1 MVIWIRIINEL
12 NKEGALMVE
21 SIGKRLKK
29 LRIENGYTQNQIAE
43 YLELKQND
51 ISKLEHNMKK
61 LKGNHMLKLS
71 NLYGCP
77 MEYIALG
84 IDKYYNNLKFHSNK
98 SKLSLNDIA
107 DLNRI
112 ISNLEF
118 LSRITNK

>member
-1 MVIWIRIINEL
+1 MVIWIRRINEL

-84 IDKYYNNLKFHSNK
+84 IDKYYNNLKQAPASNIFQ
-98 SKLSLNDIA
+98 SKKHFLIPTKKC
-107 DLNRI
+107 I
-112 ISNLEF
+112 IYL
-118 LSRITNK
+118 

>member
-1 MVIWIRIINEL
+1 
-12 NKEGALMVE
+12 
-21 SIGKRLKK
+21 
-29 LRIENGYTQNQIAE
+29 
-43 YLELKQND
+43 
-51 ISKLEHNMKK
+51 
-61 LKGNHMLKLS
+61 MLKLS